1 MTISQPTPVEIIA
14 ALERASTRRTT
25 PNGVGEVV
33 WRIWGKGPPLVLLHG
48 GTGSWMHWAR
58 NIDDLS
64 GDFMLLVPDLPGSG
78 ESGNPAPPVSADSI
92 GAALAAG
99 LATIIGSQT
108 GFAVAGFSM
117 GGLIAGYL
125 ARHAGA
131 RARCLVLVGATG
143 TGAPRG
149 KMEPLKS
156 WRRLAT
162 DADKAATHRHNLG
175 ILMIHDPAKIDE
187 LAVIMQKANAE
198 RSRIRGK
205 HVSHTGTLADAL
217 SGYGGRLAGI
227 WGELDA
233 TAFPHVAERGE
244 WMRRFQPQA
253 PFDVFPGAGHW
264 VQYEAPEAF
273 NRRLRELVTAS
284 L

>member
-25 PNGVGEVV
+25 PNGAGEVV
-33 WRIWGKGPPLVLLHG
+33 WRVWGKGAPLVLLHG
-48 GTGSWMHWAR
+48 GTGSWMHWVR
-58 NIDDLS
+58 NIEELS

-92 GAALAAG
+92 GATLAAG
-99 LATIIGSQT
+99 LTTIIGSQT

-125 ARHAGA
+125 VRHAGA
-131 RARCLVLVGATG
+131 RAQCLVLVGATG

-156 WRRLAT
+156 WRRLAS
-162 DADKAATHRHNLG
+162 DAEKAATHRHNLG

-227 WGELDA
+227 WGEFDA

-264 VQYEAPEAF
+264 VQYEAPAAF
-273 NRRLRELVTAS
+273 NRRLRELVTAAE
-284 L
+284 